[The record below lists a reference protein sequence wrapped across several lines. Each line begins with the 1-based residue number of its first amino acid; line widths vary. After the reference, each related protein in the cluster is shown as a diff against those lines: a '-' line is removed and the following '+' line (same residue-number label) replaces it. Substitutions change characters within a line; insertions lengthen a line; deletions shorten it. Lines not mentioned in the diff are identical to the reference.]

1 MAFILFV
8 IRNDKESVNFFLK
21 DLCIDHSNFSI
32 SSDIPKYTST
42 IILTSTKI

>member
-8 IRNDKESVNFFLK
+8 IRNGEESVSFFFK

-32 SSDIPKYTST
+32 LSDIPK
-42 IILTSTKI
+42 

>member
-8 IRNDKESVNFFLK
+8 IRNDEESVNFFLK

-32 SSDIPKYTST
+32 LSDI
-42 IILTSTKI
+42 TK